1 MKTIRTMTAAAL
13 LLCIGM
19 AVGSDALAGEHCHD
33 VVVYK
38 ERPVRDHDR
47 VAGTAI
53 GAVAG
58 GLIGSRF
65 GGGSGKTVAT
75 VGGAVA
81 GGYAG
86 NQIQKHHQ
94 HRKYRTVERVCTRD

>member
-13 LLCIGM
+13 LLAMGM
-19 AVGSDALAGEHCHD
+19 AVGSDAFAAVHCHNE
-33 VVVYK
+33 VVYR

-58 GLIGSRF
+58 GLIGHSL
-65 GGGSGKTVAT
+65 GGGSGKTLLT

-94 HRKYRTVERVCTRD
+94 NRRYRTVERVCTRD

>member
-1 MKTIRTMTAAAL
+1 MKTIHTMTAAAL
-13 LLCIGM
+13 LLAMGM
-19 AVGSDALAGEHCHD
+19 AVGSDAFAAVHCHNE
-33 VVVYK
+33 VVYR
-38 ERPVRDHDR
+38 ERPVKDHDR

-58 GLIGSRF
+58 GLIGHQM
-65 GGGSGKTVAT
+65 GGGNGKTLFT